1 MKSKKIFLSI
11 AAVSGSAIIFLSAFQ
26 KNEVKPIIKPRAE
39 RPNIVVILADD
50 MGFSDA
56 GCYGGEIQTPSLD
69 FLANNG
75 VRYREFYNTSRCCPT
90 RASLLTGLYNQQAGI
105 GKMTEEENQPGYL
118 GRLGDNTVT
127 IAEVLKTAGYNTAM
141 SGKWHVSNTFVQKN
155 PKEQLDWLNH
165 KKDYGD
171 FSPISQYP
179 TSRGFDQFFGT
190 IWGVVDFFDPFS
202 LVSGTKPIKNV
213 PKDYY
218 HTDAISDT
226 AVAYINSWKTSTKPF
241 FLYVAQNAPHW
252 PLQAEPKDIA
262 KYKDT
267 YKVGWDVI
275 REARYK
281 KMVKLG
287 LIDSATTKLSKPLG
301 RKSAWE
307 NNPDKVW
314 DAEAMAVHAAM
325 IDRMDQGIGR
335 IIDALR
341 KTGKL
346 DNTIIVF
353 LSDNGA
359 SPENA
364 AAYGPGFDRPSE
376 TRTGS
381 PIIYATKKEAM
392 PGPQTTYSS
401 IGNIWAN
408 VANTPYQYAKAESFE
423 GGIHTPMIA
432 YWPKGIKAKKG
443 SFSNQRG
450 HVMDFMKTFV
460 ELAGAK
466 YPETY
471 KGKNIIPSSGV
482 SLLPS
487 FQGKENAGHHT
498 LFNEHFGAR
507 YARSGNWKLVSLSND
522 TTWHLYDLSK
532 DKSEVNDLANK
543 NPKKV
548 EELKLLWKTWANS
561 NQVFPKPG
569 KSK

>member
-1 MKSKKIFLSI
+1 
-11 AAVSGSAIIFLSAFQ
+11 
-26 KNEVKPIIKPRAE
+26 
-39 RPNIVVILADD
+39 
-50 MGFSDA
+50 
-56 GCYGGEIQTPSLD
+56 
-69 FLANNG
+69 
-75 VRYREFYNTSRCCPT
+75 
-90 RASLLTGLYNQQAGI
+90 
-105 GKMTEEENQPGYL
+105 
-118 GRLGDNTVT
+118 
-127 IAEVLKTAGYNTAM
+127 
-141 SGKWHVSNTFVQKN
+141 
-155 PKEQLDWLNH
+155 
-165 KKDYGD
+165 
-171 FSPISQYP
+171 
-179 TSRGFDQFFGT
+179 
-190 IWGVVDFFDPFS
+190 
-202 LVSGTKPIKNV
+202 
-213 PKDYY
+213 
-218 HTDAISDT
+218 
-226 AVAYINSWKTSTKPF
+226 
-241 FLYVAQNAPHW
+241 
-252 PLQAEPKDIA
+252 LQAKPEDIA

-267 YKVGWDVI
+267 YKGGWDVI

-287 LIDSATTKLSKPLG
+287 LIDSNTTKLSKPLG
-301 RKSAWE
+301 RTTTWE
-307 NNPDKVW
+307 NNPDKIW

-346 DNTIIVF
+346 DNTIIIF

-381 PIIYATKKEAM
+381 PIVYATKKQAM

-401 IGNIWAN
+401 IGRIWAN

-432 YWPKGIKAKKG
+432 YWPQGIKAKKG
-443 SFSNQRG
+443 SYSNQRG

-466 YPETY
+466 YPTTF
-471 KGKNIIPSSGV
+471 KGKSILPTSGV
-482 SLLPS
+482 SLVPS
-487 FQGKENAGHHT
+487 LKGKESAGHAT

-522 TTWHLYDLSK
+522 TTWHLFDLSK
-532 DKSEVNDLANK
+532 DKAETIDVAK
-543 NPKKV
+543 QNPAKV
-548 EELKLLWKTWANS
+548 KELEGLWRSWANT

-569 KSK
+569 RSK